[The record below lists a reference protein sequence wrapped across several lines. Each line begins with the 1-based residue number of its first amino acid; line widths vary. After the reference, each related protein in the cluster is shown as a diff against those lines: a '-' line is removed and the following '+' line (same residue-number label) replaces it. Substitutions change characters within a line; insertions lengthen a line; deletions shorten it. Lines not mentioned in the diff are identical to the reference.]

1 MNKSMNKGLIDHFLP
16 GEIMRFRNLSQYYSS
31 PLAIG
36 IAIAA
41 SILYWSYEDRLNEQG
56 WMRRMTIRDKWCC
69 LSPSRSRY
77 FHWMA
82 SLVSPL
88 FRNLWANS
96 GQKQLSERS
105 SSWARAWRSS
115 WYGLLD
121 LPLLL
126 FFLCAMKWRT
136 NSRQEEVNMEINQEH
151 ERLKEKVNMDI
162 NKSRGSKLIE

>member
-1 MNKSMNKGLIDHFLP
+1 MKKSMNKGLIDHFLP

-41 SILYWSYEDRLNEQG
+41 SILYWSYEDRLNEEG

-82 SLVSPL
+82 SPIWSLLSSETSGRTVLKSSLAKGLPLELVP
-88 FRNLWANS
+88 
-96 GQKQLSERS
+96 E
-105 SSWARAWRSS
+105 
-115 WYGLLD
+115 GLLGTD
-121 LPLLL
+121 CLI
-126 FFLCAMKWRT
+126 FLCFFSFCVPWSEGQIQDKK
-136 NSRQEEVNMEINQEH
+136 
-151 ERLKEKVNMDI
+151 RLIWK
-162 NKSRGSKLIE
+162 